1 MSFTVANLL
10 ERNLLDVFGERDA
23 QRRRAVLESIWC
35 ADGVFVDP
43 EGRSV
48 GFDDIDRRI
57 ADLQA
62 RFPAFVFAAKGTAD
76 VMHDVGRLAWGFG
89 PAGADPVVTG
99 TDVAVTDGE
108 RIVSL
113 YAFIDA

>member
-1 MSFTVANLL
+1 MSSSVAKLL

-23 QRRRAVLESIWC
+23 QRRRSVLRSIWS

-43 EGRSV
+43 EGRRV

-57 ADLQA
+57 AELQA
-62 RFPAFVFAAKGTAD
+62 QFPAFVFVAKGTAD
-76 VMHDVGRLAWGFG
+76 VLHDGGRLAWGFG

-99 TDVAVTDGE
+99 TDVAVTDGGK
-108 RIVSL
+108 IVRL
-113 YAFIDA
+113 YAFVDA